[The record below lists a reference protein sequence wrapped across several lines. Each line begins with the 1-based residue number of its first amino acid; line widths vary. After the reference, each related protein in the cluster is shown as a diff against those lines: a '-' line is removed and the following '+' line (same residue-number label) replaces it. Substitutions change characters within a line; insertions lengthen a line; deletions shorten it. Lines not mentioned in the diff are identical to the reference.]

1 MAGYKGL
8 TRLPSLLISTSA
20 GWMAILSNTKYD
32 VGPGPGLITI
42 TTTTIVTSAIMS
54 WAVAGLAWAGTIRP
68 LEVH

>member
-1 MAGYKGL
+1 
-8 TRLPSLLISTSA
+8 
-20 GWMAILSNTKYD
+20 MAILSNAKYD

-54 WAVAGLAWAGTIRP
+54 WAVAGLGWAVAGLGWAGTIRP